1 MASVSSP
8 DEALVES
15 ALDVVL
21 GADRLQL
28 AQVVVKVLL
37 AAAGVRV
44 VDLWGI
50 NPFNAVL
57 SFRRTIRSAKRKN
70 CSRDCQLSGS

>member
-8 DEALVES
+8 DEALVEG

-28 AQVVVKVLL
+28 AQVVVEVLL
-37 AAAGVRV
+37 AAAGGVRV

-50 NPFNAVL
+50 HSMPF
-57 SFRRTIRSAKRKN
+57 
-70 CSRDCQLSGS
+70 

>member
-50 NPFNAVL
+50 HSMPF
-57 SFRRTIRSAKRKN
+57 
-70 CSRDCQLSGS
+70 

>member
-1 MASVSSP
+1 MSSP
-8 DEALVES
+8 DEALLQG

-37 AAAGVRV
+37 VAAGMRV
-44 VDLWGI
+44 VDL
-50 NPFNAVL
+50 
-57 SFRRTIRSAKRKN
+57 
-70 CSRDCQLSGS
+70 